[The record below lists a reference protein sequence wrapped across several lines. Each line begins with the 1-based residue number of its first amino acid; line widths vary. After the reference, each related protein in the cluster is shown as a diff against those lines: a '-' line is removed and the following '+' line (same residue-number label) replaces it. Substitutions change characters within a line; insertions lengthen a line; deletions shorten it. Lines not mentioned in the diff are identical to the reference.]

1 MSAAVARDVGK
12 VRRPELLN
20 KIDVEVNIN
29 DAILL
34 ACDDGVLTALD
45 DKYEE
50 FLIFTANYLNPYLSG
65 LYLEPYVFGYLDNQ
79 ENIGHRLAIH

>member
-45 DKYEE
+45 DK
-50 FLIFTANYLNPYLSG
+50 
-65 LYLEPYVFGYLDNQ
+65 
-79 ENIGHRLAIH
+79 

>member
-1 MSAAVARDVGK
+1 MTTVIAEGVGK
-12 VRRPELLN
+12 VRRPELQN

-45 DKYEE
+45 DK
-50 FLIFTANYLNPYLSG
+50 
-65 LYLEPYVFGYLDNQ
+65 
-79 ENIGHRLAIH
+79 

>member
-1 MSAAVARDVGK
+1 MAAAFPEGPGK

-34 ACDDGVLTALD
+34 AGDDGVLTALD
-45 DKYEE
+45 DK
-50 FLIFTANYLNPYLSG
+50 
-65 LYLEPYVFGYLDNQ
+65 
-79 ENIGHRLAIH
+79 